1 MIIDE
6 ILGQL
11 RGATVASR
19 RTTSR
24 GRPLSPGARV
34 LLNTDWYRPRAGGL
48 RRLRRGP
55 R

>member
-11 RGATVASR
+11 RGATVAAR
-19 RTTSR
+19 RPTSR
-24 GRPLSPGARV
+24 SRALSPGARA
-34 LLNTDWYRPRAGGL
+34 LLNSEWYRPRAGGL
-48 RRLRRGP
+48 RRLRRGT

>member
-11 RGATVASR
+11 RGATVVSR
-19 RTTSR
+19 RATSR
-24 GRPLSPGARV
+24 GRPLSPVARV
-34 LLNTDWYRPRAGGL
+34 LLHSEWYRPRAGGL
-48 RRLRRGP
+48 RRLRRGT